1 MCISPA
7 PLSQGVFELLDD
19 GLEGI
24 SSVFEWPG
32 LGRIMIIAI
41 EVRDYPLVL
50 GILFMLSLIILILNL
65 ITDLIYTILDPRI
78 NFGSYG

>member
-1 MCISPA
+1 
-7 PLSQGVFELLDD
+7 
-19 GLEGI
+19 
-24 SSVFEWPG
+24 
-32 LGRIMIIAI
+32 MIIAI

-50 GILFMLSLIILILNL
+50 GILFMLSLIILFLNL